1 MINPRLAAL
10 IQRAFYPLAGILLV
24 AAVYQAYGGLGVA
37 AVVTGL
43 VMWLLL
49 HFTRTI
55 KVLQRASQ
63 RPVGHVDS
71 AVMLNARLQA
81 GHSMLHV
88 VVLTRALGALQS
100 EKDAQPEV
108 FRWTD
113 GSGSYVTGAFF
124 QGKLRSWA
132 LVRPEPVDGP

>member
-1 MINPRLAAL
+1 VINPSFAAV
-10 IQRAFYPLAGILLV
+10 IQRVFYPLVGILLV
-24 AAVYQAYGGLGVA
+24 AGAYRAYGWLGVA

-49 HFTRTI
+49 HFTRTLQ
-55 KVLQRASQ
+55 VLKRAAQ

-81 GHSMLHV
+81 GHSMLHAV
-88 VVLTRALGALQS
+88 ALTRSLGAQQS
-100 EKDAQPEV
+100 EKDAQPEI

-113 GSGSYVTGAFF
+113 AGGSHVTCEFL

-132 LVRPEPVDGP
+132 LVRPEPADGP

>member
-1 MINPRLAAL
+1 VTKPSFVAL
-10 IQRAFYPLAGILLV
+10 MRRVFYPVAGILLV
-24 AAVYQAYGGLGVA
+24 AVAYRTYGWVGVA

-49 HFTRTI
+49 HFTRTMQ
-55 KVLQRASQ
+55 VLQRAAQ

-88 VVLTRALGALQS
+88 VALTRALGALQS

-113 GSGSYVTGAFF
+113 ASGAHVTCDFF
-124 QGKLRSWA
+124 HGKLRSWA
-132 LVRPEPVDGP
+132 LVRPEPADGP